1 MNLKLGQKLEDYPL
15 IRKGDKLSFG
25 KYEGREV
32 NKVLI
37 QDQIYLKWIIDN
49 TDIIFEE
56 NLETEI
62 ELRAEA
68 QEGDEDYEWE

>member
-1 MNLKLGQKLEDYPL
+1 MKAEKL
-15 IRKGDKLSFG
+15 I
-25 KYEGREV
+25 
-32 NKVLI
+32 VLI
-37 QDQIYLKWIIDN
+37 QDPIYLKWIIDN